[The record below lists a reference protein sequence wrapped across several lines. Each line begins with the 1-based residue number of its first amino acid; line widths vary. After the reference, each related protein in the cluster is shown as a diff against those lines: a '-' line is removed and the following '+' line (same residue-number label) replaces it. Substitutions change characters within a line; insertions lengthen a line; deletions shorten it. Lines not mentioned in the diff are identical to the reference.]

1 MNRFESVFAEQLE
14 EFVAYRKTIG
24 YAMKSS
30 SLSQLRTFDQ
40 YVKRNPV
47 GNPLCTSFFLQLRAD
62 LNVEATTKNK
72 ILASANSFFQYLVRK
87 GYYDVNPVQDIPRLP
102 EHTVI
107 PFVFYPHE
115 VDRVLSSVCNRL
127 RRTPESYLTDYS
139 RYMAILLLARCGM
152 RISEP
157 VKLRLE
163 HYRSRERTLYIE
175 KTKFSKDRLIP
186 VPKRVAREI
195 KTYLNVRK
203 RLVAVDNNPYLLAG
217 IEERRI
223 NPHTL
228 RRVFNKAVKD
238 IGLHYPRQ
246 VIGRTN
252 FSAPTVHSL
261 RHSFAVNTLKRIKD
275 RGRSPQHALPVLAVY
290 MGHQSYENTI
300 RYLKV
305 MDARQRHRLF
315 DFAKKVKDRT

>member
-14 EFVAYRKTIG
+14 EFVTYRKSLG
-24 YAMKSS
+24 YRMPSS
-30 SLSQLRTFDQ
+30 ALSQLRTFDQ
-40 YVKRNPV
+40 YVKRNPE
-47 GNPLCTSFFLQLRAD
+47 GNLFCASFFLQLRAD
-62 LNVEATTKNK
+62 LTVEPATKNK
-72 ILASANSFFQYLVRK
+72 ILSSAYSFFQYLVRK

-115 VDRVLSSVCNRL
+115 VDRVLSTVCNRL
-127 RRTPESYLTDYS
+127 RRAPGYYLVDYS

-163 HYRSRERTLYIE
+163 NYRPRERTLYIE

-203 RLVAVDNNPYLLAG
+203 RLLAIDKNPYLLAG

-223 NPHTL
+223 NEHTL
-228 RRVFNKAVKD
+228 RTVFNSAVKD

-246 VIGRTN
+246 VIGNTN

-261 RHSFAVNTLKRIKD
+261 RHSFAVNTLNSIKQ

-315 DFAKKVKDRT
+315 NFAKAKDRT